1 MNENLKKRIIGV
13 IILLVAFIVIAPI
26 IFKGSGYK
34 DLKYSKIEDQKDI
47 TFKYID
53 KAEILNK
60 KDTSK
65 IKKKDISFEEKVIKE
80 DRILDS
86 KKNFSNRKSW
96 SIRVGSFSEKVNAE
110 NLLKNL
116 QSIKYQAYIIKIKI
130 DNKDLYAVNVGP
142 FFLSSNVKKSYLQIV
157 KNKDY
162 KNSYIVESNF
172 KR

>member
-1 MNENLKKRIIGV
+1 MNESLKKRVIGV
-13 IILLVAFIVIAPI
+13 IILLIAFIVIAPI
-26 IFKGSGYK
+26 IFKGSGFK
-34 DLKYSKIEDQKDI
+34 DLKYSKIEDQKNI

-53 KAEILNK
+53 KAENLNK

-65 IKKKDISFEEKVIKE
+65 IKKSDIFFEEKVIKGE
-80 DRILDS
+80 MILDS
-86 KKNFSNRKSW
+86 NKNFSNRKSW
-96 SIRVGSFSEKVNAE
+96 FIRVGSFSEKVNAE

>member
-34 DLKYSKIEDQKDI
+34 DLRYSKIEDQKDI
-47 TFKYID
+47 IFKYID
-53 KAEILNK
+53 KAETLNK

-65 IKKKDISFEEKVIKE
+65 IKKKDIFFEEKVIKE
-80 DRILDS
+80 DKILDS
-86 KKNFSNRKSW
+86 KKNLSNRKSW
-96 SIRVGSFSEKVNAE
+96 SIRVGSFSKRVNAE
-110 NLLKNL
+110 ILLKNL